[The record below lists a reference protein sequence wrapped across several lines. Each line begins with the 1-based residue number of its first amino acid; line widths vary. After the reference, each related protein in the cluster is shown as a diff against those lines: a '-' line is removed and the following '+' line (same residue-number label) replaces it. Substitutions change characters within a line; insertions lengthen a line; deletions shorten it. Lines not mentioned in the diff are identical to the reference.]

1 MTGSELVEPEQGSA
15 DADYVQRLRGVSVR
29 GIPILKPPYGTLTAI
44 DLDSGEHRWQ
54 VVIGDQP
61 AIRNHALLAG
71 VELPPLGRMGNAGPL
86 VTAGGLVFLSG
97 YNPQL
102 FAVDSETGETL
113 WKGELLGG
121 EGTAN
126 PMTYQTGDG
135 KQFIVIGVT
144 GSAWDRGLI
153 AFALPDG

>member
-1 MTGSELVEPEQGSA
+1 MQL
-15 DADYVQRLRGVSVR
+15 LRGVTVR
-29 GIPILKPPYGTLTAI
+29 GIPVLKPPYGTLTAI

-54 VVIGDQP
+54 VAIGDQP

-86 VTAGGLVFLSG
+86 VTAGRLVFLSG

-113 WKGELLGG
+113 WQGELLGN

-126 PMTYQTGDG
+126 PMTYPDQRRQTVHRDRCH
-135 KQFIVIGVT
+135 GV
-144 GSAWDRGLI
+144 GVVPGPDRVRPAGRVT
-153 AFALPDG
+153 